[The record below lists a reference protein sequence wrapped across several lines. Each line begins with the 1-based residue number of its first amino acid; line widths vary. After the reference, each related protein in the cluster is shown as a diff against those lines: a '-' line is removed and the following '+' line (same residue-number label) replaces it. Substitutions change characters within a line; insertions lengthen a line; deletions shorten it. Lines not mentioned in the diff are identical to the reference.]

1 MASFKLALVKRA
13 SFAFTQKGLR
23 FVSVKGLVALSVKRA
38 KTSTVKFEKVTKKKK
53 LTFQESFF
61 LMLLF
66 HSYFST
72 RSFLSHKT

>member
-38 KTSTVKFEKVTKKKK
+38 KTSTVKFEKVTLKKN
-53 LTFQESFF
+53 
-61 LMLLF
+61 
-66 HSYFST
+66 
-72 RSFLSHKT
+72 